1 MRFKDFHPNIKIRIV
16 ESLLSGSIGAMIYP
30 FMAIYLAERVGE
42 SLTGILLIINIAVG
56 FLVGFYGGYY
66 ADTIGRKKIMAI
78 AETLRFASVL
88 IMAGAN
94 GPWVHSEMAAA
105 YITIAMMMV
114 NSICWGL
121 AGPAASAMLIDVS
134 TPENRKFMYGITYW
148 TNNLSIALG
157 GLAGGYLFKDYLFEL
172 LVGLSIVSMVSVIL
186 VVFFIKETYVPVK
199 KTVKKSVLADIL
211 SSYRI
216 VFKDTTFILFIVA
229 YLLVLSLEF
238 HLSNYVSVRLSQDM
252 PVQKLFNFSVD
263 GFNMLGILR
272 TENTLLVVLLAVLVS
287 KITSRF
293 KDKRVFFLGLALY
306 IVGYLTIS
314 YSNHGLILLT
324 VMVIATV
331 GELMF
336 VPIEQSYL
344 ADIPP
349 DDLRSSYM
357 AVSGMVYRGA
367 MTIAAVSITLGHFIP
382 RMGMTLIFMLMA
394 CTGIAIF
401 VKVLPS
407 LEEKRTKQKQTA

>member
-1 MRFKDFHPNIKIRIV
+1 MRFKDFHPNIKIRIF

-78 AETLRFASVL
+78 AETLRFISV
-88 IMAGAN
+88 IVMAFAN
-94 GPWVHSEMAAA
+94 GPWIHSDLAAA
-105 YITIAMMMV
+105 YITIAMMTV

-172 LVGLSIVSMVSVIL
+172 LVGLSFVSLISAMLVI
-186 VVFFIKETYVPVK
+186 FFIQETYVPVK
-199 KTVKKSVLADIL
+199 KEIKKNVLADIL
-211 SSYRI
+211 SSYRL

-252 PVQKLFNFSVD
+252 PAQQLFHFSVD

-287 KITSRF
+287 KLAARF
-293 KDKRVFFLGLALY
+293 KDKRVFFLGLGLY
-306 IVGYLTIS
+306 AVGYLTIS
-314 YSNHGLILLT
+314 YSSHAILLLT

-349 DDLRSSYM
+349 EELRSSYM

-367 MTIAAVSITLGHFIP
+367 MAIAAVSITLGHFIP
-382 RMGMTLIFMLMA
+382 RMGMTLIFMVMA
-394 CTGIAIF
+394 CIGITLF
-401 VKVLPS
+401 LKVLPT
-407 LEEKRTKQKQTA
+407 LEEKRLKQKQTA